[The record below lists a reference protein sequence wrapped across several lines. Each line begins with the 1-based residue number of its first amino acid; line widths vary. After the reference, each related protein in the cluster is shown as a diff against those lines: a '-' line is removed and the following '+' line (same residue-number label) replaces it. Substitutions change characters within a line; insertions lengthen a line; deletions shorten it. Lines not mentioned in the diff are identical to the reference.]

1 MDGHSGT
8 ALSAT
13 FRGEYV
19 GSAVSFEE
27 LGGLFGEELPA
38 RTVLSTVMAPGGD
51 QGTYPMLIKKD
62 GSTTVAFACQ
72 YHENA
77 ASPNLL
83 TMLGLASTPPSYSM
97 VCMPATI
104 VTHS

>member
-1 MDGHSGT
+1 M
-8 ALSAT
+8 
-13 FRGEYV
+13 

-51 QGTYPMLIKKD
+51 SGAHPMPIEKAAN
-62 GSTTVAFACQ
+62 TTVAFACQ
-72 YHENA
+72 YHQDPSPPSLFA
-77 ASPNLL
+77 A
-83 TMLGLASTPPSYSM
+83 LGLGPSSPGYTM
-97 VCMPATI
+97 VCMPATL